1 VMCCTWRDVDFRN
14 RVVRVTA
21 KPRWGFKPKNKDER
35 EVPVPGSLLA
45 ELKAHQ
51 ERQGG
56 KANPNNLLFPNQT
69 GNPDKQH
76 ETRLKRIA
84 YKAGLNCGRCLT
96 RGGHKC
102 AEGEFCG
109 NWFLHRFRHT
119 FATRNLQDHVCDIR
133 TLQQWL
139 GHKDLASTM
148 VYLKAVRSKDVTA
161 RVDASELAAFAAAT
175 AGMAQGH
182 AVP

>member
-1 VMCCTWRDVDFRN
+1 MVETLSTFAV
-14 RVVRVTA
+14 
-21 KPRWGFKPKNKDER
+21 GL
-35 EVPVPGSLLA
+35 PG
-45 ELKAHQ
+45 
-51 ERQGG
+51 
-56 KANPNNLLFPNQT
+56 NQT

-76 ETRLKRIA
+76 EIRLKWIA

-102 AEGEFCG
+102 AEGDFCG

-161 RVDASELAAFAAAT
+161 RVDASELTAFAQPA
-175 AGMAQGH
+175 
-182 AVP
+182 